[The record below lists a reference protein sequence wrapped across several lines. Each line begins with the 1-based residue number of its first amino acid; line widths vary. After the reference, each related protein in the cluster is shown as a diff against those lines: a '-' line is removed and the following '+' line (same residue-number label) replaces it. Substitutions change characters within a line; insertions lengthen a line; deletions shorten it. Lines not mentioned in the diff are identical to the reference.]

1 MTIVEPLLSRAG
13 KRPVHDASVFISP
26 VSETSSPVSQ
36 FRALEPWI
44 SPARENSAS
53 TGLFDLVGNTPLLR
67 LRAWESAGVEL
78 YLKAEWFNPGGSV
91 KDRAARH
98 ILLDAERRGLLTS
111 GKVLID
117 ASSGNTA
124 IAYAMLGAARGYP
137 VHIFL
142 PENANVERKRLL
154 SAYGA
159 RVTLTDPME
168 GSDGAIRRVRETVAA
183 DPERY
188 FYADQYSN
196 EANWRAHYETTG
208 PELWAQTGGRVTHFV
223 AGLGTSGTCM
233 GVGRYLKEKRPGV
246 EIVAVQPDTPLH
258 GLEGL
263 KHMET
268 ALRPGIYDPTVHDR
282 VVEVDTEEAQGLA
295 RRLVRE
301 GGVFVGVS
309 GAAAVVAGLSVA
321 REVERRGE
329 SGVVVMVAPDG
340 GSRYLSEHWWHPPQQ
355 QG

>member
-1 MTIVEPLLSRAG
+1 MTDSAPSLFPAHPLR
-13 KRPVHDASVFISP
+13 VHEHSVP
-26 VSETSSPVSQ
+26 VSLSSS
-36 FRALEPWI
+36 I
-44 SPARENSAS
+44 SVLSVHPHRGSV
-53 TGLFDLVGNTPLLR
+53 GIFDLVGHTPLLR
-67 LRAWESAGVEL
+67 LRALERPGSGVEL
-78 YLKAEWFNPGGSV
+78 HLKAEWFNPGGSV

-98 ILLDAERRGLLTS
+98 IVLDAERRGLLRA

-142 PENANVERKRLL
+142 PENANTERKQLL
-154 SAYGA
+154 AVYGA
-159 RVTLTDPME
+159 TVTLTDPLE
-168 GSDGAIRRVRETVAA
+168 GSDGAIRRVREVVAA

-196 EANWRAHYETTG
+196 DANWRAHYETTG
-208 PELWAQTGGRVTHFV
+208 PELVEQTGGRLTHFV

-233 GVGRYLKEKRPGV
+233 GVGRYLKATVPGV
-246 EIVAVQPDTPLH
+246 EVIAVQPDTPLH

-268 ALRPGIYDPTVHDR
+268 ALLPAIYDPSVHDR
-282 VVEVDTEEAQGLA
+282 VEEVDTEEAQGMA

-301 GGVFVGVS
+301 SGLLVGVS
-309 GAAAVVAGLSVA
+309 AAAAVVAGMKVA
-321 REVERRGE
+321 SALEARGC
-329 SGVVVMVAPDG
+329 GGMVVMVAPDG
-340 GSRYLSEHWWHPPQQ
+340 GSRYLSEPWWNNR
-355 QG
+355 